1 MRAKKADAS
10 TAEPRIDN
18 TGIPVVRFDALL
30 MGSCPVCYQPAQ
42 VSVHK
47 HNGYYLR
54 CMSCSLN
61 LFTRSPAGSVT
72 FRAQQ
77 EVLADPE
84 LRATLSDMTASLYSR
99 FLDEMINLPES

>member
-1 MRAKKADAS
+1 MRAKKAVSATGESNAD
-10 TAEPRIDN
+10 

>member
-18 TGIPVVRFDALL
+18 TGIPVVRFDALQ

-42 VSVHK
+42 ISVHK

-54 CMSCSLN
+54 CMSCALN
-61 LFTRSPAGSVT
+61 LFTRSPAGSMM

-77 EVLADPE
+77 EVLSDPE
-84 LRATLSDMTASLYSR
+84 LRATLSDMAGAHYPR
-99 FLDEMINLPES
+99 ILDEMTNPTAS